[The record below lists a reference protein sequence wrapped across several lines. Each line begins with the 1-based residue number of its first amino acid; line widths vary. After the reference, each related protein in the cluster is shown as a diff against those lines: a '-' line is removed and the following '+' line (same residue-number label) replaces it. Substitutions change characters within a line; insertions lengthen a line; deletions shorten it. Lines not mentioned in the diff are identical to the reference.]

1 MRHNGILIRC
11 LLAVVFFVILQ
22 SVTAQSLRTGYFMD
36 GNMFRY
42 RMNPAYMSE
51 RGHFSIP
58 ILGGVGLTTES
69 NLGFGDLFY
78 DSHLNNGEYLFFMHN
93 SVDTKDFLARLEQS
107 NDFHFNADFTLLSA
121 GFKAYGG
128 YTTIDVTMHSRVS
141 MNMPYD
147 LFRFMKVAN
156 PMLDAFANGRIPAE
170 EMGASS
176 FDIGGVMMNTRNYI
190 DLSLGHSR
198 TVNKNLTLGAR
209 AKVLWG
215 LGYANAEIDQ
225 MNIKYDN
232 IDSWSIQA
240 HGSANVALGGEFKSQ
255 QRLINGVNNEVVNGY
270 RGAELGIQGIG
281 FGVDLGAIYEFKGN
295 VLDGLT
301 LSASVNDLGFI
312 RWKDAK
318 SAEIAG
324 GEYSFGGF
332 NRMGIIMGT
341 ESIDDQIDN
350 LTDDLGDFIA
360 MHEKE
365 DENTTTGI
373 GAKLNIG
380 AEYAMPFYK
389 KLSVG
394 ALYTHCFDD
403 IYSYDQTSLVLTV
416 SPLKVFDL
424 ALSSTFSDY
433 GTRFGAM
440 ANLHF
445 TGISLF
451 VGTDCFMSDLSDS
464 DYPLPNENMNANITL
479 GVNISFSKFK
489 K

>member
-1 MRHNGILIRC
+1 MRHNANFIRS
-11 LLAVVFFVILQ
+11 LLAVVMFFAVGSL
-22 SVTAQSLRTGYFMD
+22 SAQSLRTGYFMD

-42 RMNPAYMSE
+42 RINPAYISE

-58 ILGGVGLTTES
+58 ILGGVGVTTES
-69 NLGFGDLFY
+69 NLGFGDLFF
-78 DSHLNNGEYLFFMHN
+78 DSHLNNGEYLLFMHN
-93 SVDTKDFLARLEQS
+93 SVDTNDFLSRLERN

-121 GFKAYGG
+121 GFKAFGG
-128 YTTIDVTMHSRVS
+128 YNTLDVTMHSRVS

-156 PMLDAFANGRIPAE
+156 PMLEAFANGRIPTE
-170 EMGASS
+170 EMGSSS
-176 FDIGGVMMNTRNYI
+176 FGIDGIMVNTRNYI
-190 DLSLGHSR
+190 DFSLGHSR
-198 TVNKNLTLGAR
+198 PINNNLTLGAR
-209 AKVLWG
+209 AKVLFG
-215 LGYANAEIDQ
+215 LGYANAEFDNMQIE
-225 MNIKYDN
+225 YDN

-255 QRLINGVNNEVVNGY
+255 QKIVNGVSDNVVCGY
-270 RGAELGIQGIG
+270 RGAELGIQGLG
-281 FGVDLGAIYEFKGN
+281 FGIDLGATYEFKEN
-295 VLDGLT
+295 ILDGLT
-301 LSASVNDLGFI
+301 LSASLNDLGFI
-312 RWKDAK
+312 RWKGTQ

-332 NRMGIIMGT
+332 NRMAIITGT
-341 ESIDDQIDN
+341 ESIDEQIDN
-350 LTDDLGDFIA
+350 LTEDLDDFIA
-360 MHEKE
+360 MHET
-365 DENTTTGI
+365 DESNVTTGI

-389 KLSVG
+389 RLSVG

-416 SPLKVFDL
+416 SPLNVFDL
-424 ALSSTFSDY
+424 AVSSTFSDY

-440 ANLHF
+440 ANFHF

-451 VGTDCFMSDLSDS
+451 VGTDCLMSDLSDS
-464 DYPLPNENMNANITL
+464 DYPLPNDNMNANITL
-479 GVNISFSKFK
+479 GVNISFAKFK